1 MDNETQSELVGAII
15 LIVDTGKFLRNT
27 TSDVNGNFRFENISV
42 GRHVIIFK
50 YIGYKDRSIPIVLT
64 SGKELVLVV
73 ELLQAVVQ
81 NKEVVIE
88 AESEKVNLLMIWLR

>member
-1 MDNETQSELVGAII
+1 MKRLFIILFSFFTLFVFAQTPTQTVRGKIVDNETQSELVGAII

-50 YIGYKDRSIPIVLT
+50 YIGRKK
-64 SGKELVLVV
+64 G
-73 ELLQAVVQ
+73 
-81 NKEVVIE
+81 
-88 AESEKVNLLMIWLR
+88 